1 MKMISKPQEL
11 NMVSGGGLFGGI
23 QNMIFSFA
31 GAGLGAKL
39 GQAMVPPAYKKFGVL
54 IGTAVGG
61 WAGYTVSSMVQY
73 FESSAYSW
81 TDSNFNTKS

>member
-1 MKMISKPQEL
+1 MKLISTPHEL
-11 NMVSGGGLFGGI
+11 EMVSGGKFFTGL
-23 QNMIFSFA
+23 QNMVFSFA

-39 GQAMVPPAYKKFGVL
+39 GQTMLPPAYKKFGVL
-54 IGTAVGG
+54 IGGAFGG

-81 TDSNFNTKS
+81 TDSTFNQKS